1 MSIEEATERDKAL
14 IRSSLTDLGMR
25 LKSISRENSLAR
37 IGIIIINGFFPKF
50 FSDFSPLFIRFLGST
65 RENSVISQ
73 PNTHM
78 NNNSTR
84 ENSVI
89 SQPPHDLEPL
99 PVPPGGGGGMAQPAD
114 DDSAL
119 LETAQIEPIAPP
131 RRSRTRSR
139 TASIASV
146 IEVSGKLTGAPSTHS
161 PPALINNNNRNL
173 SDDEA
178 KKVLLPPAL
187 HASCDPKSTL
197 QLQQQQQSMLR
208 SSNTTT
214 STGFAAC
221 TTTTKNTPKNTL
233 PTASLGQLEA
243 VTSMTQNQSQ
253 TTDNDGPLC
262 TSSPKSSTSTVAISQ
277 FRKQPEH
284 LQLAPSTL
292 LDVTLEGKTV

>member
-1 MSIEEATERDKAL
+1 MVFSL
-14 IRSSLTDLGMR
+14 I
-25 LKSISRENSLAR
+25 
-37 IGIIIINGFFPKF
+37 FFPILA
-50 FSDFSPLFIRFLGST
+50 LFIRFLGST

-221 TTTTKNTPKNTL
+221 TTTKNTPKNTL

>member
-1 MSIEEATERDKAL
+1 M
-14 IRSSLTDLGMR
+14 
-25 LKSISRENSLAR
+25 
-37 IGIIIINGFFPKF
+37 GFLPKF
-50 FSDFSPLFIRFLGST
+50 FPDFSPFFIRFLGST

-99 PVPPGGGGGMAQPAD
+99 PVPPVGGGGMAQPAD

>member
-1 MSIEEATERDKAL
+1 M
-14 IRSSLTDLGMR
+14 
-25 LKSISRENSLAR
+25 
-37 IGIIIINGFFPKF
+37 GFFPKF
-50 FSDFSPLFIRFLGST
+50 FPDFSPFFIRFLGST

-99 PVPPGGGGGMAQPAD
+99 PVPPVGGGGMAQPAD
-114 DDSAL
+114 DDSAAL

-214 STGFAAC
+214 STGFVAC
-221 TTTTKNTPKNTL
+221 TTTKNTPKNTL

>member
-1 MSIEEATERDKAL
+1 
-14 IRSSLTDLGMR
+14 
-25 LKSISRENSLAR
+25 
-37 IGIIIINGFFPKF
+37 
-50 FSDFSPLFIRFLGST
+50 
-65 RENSVISQ
+65 
-73 PNTHM
+73 M

-99 PVPPGGGGGMAQPAD
+99 PVPPVGGGGMAQPAD
-114 DDSAL
+114 DESAL

-146 IEVSGKLTGAPSTHS
+146 IEVSGKLTGAPSTHYS

-197 QLQQQQQSMLR
+197 QLLQQQQQQSMLR

-221 TTTTKNTPKNTL
+221 TTKNTPKNTL

-284 LQLAPSTL
+284 LQLAPTASTL
-292 LDVTLEGKTV
+292 LDVTLEGKTA